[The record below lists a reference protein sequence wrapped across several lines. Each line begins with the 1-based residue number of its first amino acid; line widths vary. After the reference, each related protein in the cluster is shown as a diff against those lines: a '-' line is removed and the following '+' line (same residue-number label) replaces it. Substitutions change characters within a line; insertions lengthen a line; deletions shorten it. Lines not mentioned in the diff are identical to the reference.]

1 MISFI
6 SFIVISGLAVAGN
19 INIDSTSNQQKL
31 LVPSQSPIQIE
42 SLYLNQL
49 NENEAIADFTSKFND
64 CIPNVEKSI
73 EETNNHYFLD
83 VVKKSYSN
91 ISLIS
96 NQAKIEL
103 GILIEPVEQGL
114 KIKDIM
120 RGSPCDK
127 AGLKIGDILT
137 SLNNEPLTT
146 SMILAESIRNAAW
159 GSTSILLYMK
169 KERSKESSMSIKKV
183 KSKGGGIQLI
193 FGQNKV
199 AKPISSIGV
208 GDNKYS
214 GVEITDINWN
224 AGKKVI
230 AYVPKSIT
238 DRLGNTTTY
247 LNSGE
252 TNNKL
257 ENALKLNN
265 EKEIQELLQKIKV
278 SDNQSLVALS
288 QSGKLPNNFSIDLK
302 NTTTIKDAL
311 NQMVAAGINID
322 EKRVQ
327 NYLQNNGKQFNLSN
341 NNLDQLV
348 PASVLA
354 LYGNNEVANPRR
366 VARKNRF
373 YDANAESYIKQL
385 EALNRQDDGKKGGLP
400 KDDGVASFSYSK
412 PSTTKNADNL
422 SDDNSIK
429 TNDTKITSKD
439 FIPASE
445 IQPKT
450 KEKPQVISSSNNVEA
465 SVKPVFIPSTTVER
479 KVGETFKTND
489 FIPAS
494 EITQSKKPTVEIGLD
509 GANVEKETPQSSG
522 NIKTKDQS
530 AFIASSSAFDK
541 QSAETTRI
549 INEMRATVNA
559 NLRAKK
565 RKEQEQLEKSN
576 IRDVKSE
583 APKSKSNNEKT
594 VLKELSNDKASNSS
608 SKQKETTKI
617 ENKFVTTESKSE
629 KTKISTDKNV
639 EDKALANKNLSIN
652 EDKNLPTSIKIDNS
666 LSEKDST
673 NKKSISITDVKPI
686 TKPVFIPEE
695 KKPLNKAEGK
705 YKSSDFIPASAYAQN
720 DQSKGKPEDKDIK
733 SSADNTSSIVNEK
746 SSSKPQFTP
755 SIKTED
761 KQSAELNKLLKTL
774 KASLDENLRI
784 KKAKN
789 AALNNGNNA
798 ENQNIVVKEKT
809 TVGKPVSIES
819 KNGIQTLASNAIKF
833 KYNLASI
840 MKRERANPEI
850 PRTKIILSSITSN
863 IYFVPESDRIINFNW
878 SWLDKF
884 IMN

>member
-1 MISFI
+1 MILFI
-6 SFIVISGLAVAGN
+6 SFIVISGLAVVGN
-19 INIDSTSNQQKL
+19 IIIDSTCNQQKL
-31 LVPSQSPIQIE
+31 LIQSQSPIQIE

-49 NENEAIADFTSKFND
+49 NENEAIADFTFNFND

-83 VVKKSYSN
+83 VVKKSHSD
-91 ISLIS
+91 ISSIS
-96 NQAKIEL
+96 NQSKIEL

-159 GSTSILLYMK
+159 GSTSTLLYLK
-169 KERSKESSMSIKKV
+169 KESSTESSMSIKKV
-183 KSKGGGIQLI
+183 KLKGGGIQLV
-193 FGQNKV
+193 FSQNKV
-199 AKPISSIGV
+199 AKSTSSFAI

-224 AGKKVI
+224 AGKKVTD
-230 AYVPKSIT
+230 YVPMSIT
-238 DRLGNTTTY
+238 DKLGNTTTY
-247 LNSGE
+247 LNSGVVD
-252 TNNKL
+252 NKL
-257 ENALKLNN
+257 ENALKLSN

-278 SDNQSLVALS
+278 SDNKSLVALS

-311 NQMVAAGINID
+311 NQMGAAGINID

-341 NNLDQLV
+341 NNLNQLI

-354 LYGNNEVANPRR
+354 LYGNNEVVNPRN
-366 VARKNRF
+366 VARNNRF
-373 YDANAESYIKQL
+373 SDPNAELYIKRL

-412 PSTTKNADNL
+412 PSTSKNAANP

-429 TNDTKITSKD
+429 TNVTKITSKD

-494 EITQSKKPTVEIGLD
+494 EIIQTKKASVNSGLD
-509 GANVEKETPQSSG
+509 SANVEKETTQSSG

-549 INEMRATVNA
+549 INEMRAAVNA
-559 NLRAKK
+559 DLRAKK
-565 RKEQEQLEKSN
+565 RKEQAQLEKTN
-576 IRDVKSE
+576 ILDIKSE

-594 VLKELSNDKASNSS
+594 VVKEPTNDKASNSS

-617 ENKFVTTESKSE
+617 DNKFVTTESKSG
-629 KTKISTDKNV
+629 KTKISIDKNV
-639 EDKALANKNLSIN
+639 EDKALDNKNLSIN
-652 EDKNLPTSIKIDNS
+652 EDKNQSTSINVDNS
-666 LSEKDST
+666 LHEKDST
-673 NKKSISITDVKPI
+673 NKTTISITEVNPV

-695 KKPLNKAEGK
+695 KKPLKKAEGK
-705 YKSSDFIPASAYAQN
+705 YKSSDFIPASDLIKN
-720 DQSKGKPEDKDIK
+720 DKSKVDSKDFK
-733 SSADNTSSIVNEK
+733 VSGENST
-746 SSSKPQFTP
+746 SKPQFIP
-755 SIKTED
+755 STKPQISESSD
-761 KQSAELNKLLKTL
+761 LDRLLKEMKAKVNTTL
-774 KASLDENLRI
+774 STE
-784 KKAKN
+784 KAKN
-789 AALNNGNNA
+789 AAAANNL
-798 ENQNIVVKEKT
+798 ENKVELSKEKT
-809 TVGKPVSIES
+809 IKEKNNKPSNPLLLKFSIATIE
-819 KNGIQTLASNAIKF
+819 
-833 KYNLASI
+833 KY
-840 MKRERANPEI
+840 ERLPLEI
-850 PRTKIILSSITSN
+850 PKIIINSSLVTSS
-863 IYFVPESDRIINFNW
+863 IYFVPESDRIIHFNW

>member
-1 MISFI
+1 MMISLI

-49 NENEAIADFTSKFND
+49 NENEAIADFIFNFND

-83 VVKKSYSN
+83 VVKKSHSD
-91 ISLIS
+91 ISSIS
-96 NQAKIEL
+96 NQSKIEL

-146 SMILAESIRNAAW
+146 SMILSESIRNAAW
-159 GSTSILLYMK
+159 GSTSILLYIK
-169 KERSKESSMSIKKV
+169 KDRNTDASMSIKKV
-183 KSKGGGIQLI
+183 KLKGGGIQLI
-193 FGQNKV
+193 FSQNKI
-199 AKPISSIGV
+199 AKPISSIGK

-224 AGKKVI
+224 AGKKVN
-230 AYVPKSIT
+230 AYVPRSIT
-238 DRLGNTTTY
+238 DKLGNTTTY
-247 LNSGE
+247 INSREGD
-252 TNNKL
+252 NKL
-257 ENALKLNN
+257 EDAIKLMND
-265 EKEIQELLQKIKV
+265 KEIQELVKKIKV
-278 SDNQSLVALS
+278 SDNQNLVALS
-288 QSGKLPNNFSIDLK
+288 QSGKLPNNISIDLK

-341 NNLDQLV
+341 NNLNQLI

-354 LYGNNEVANPRR
+354 LYGNNEVENPRR
-366 VARKNRF
+366 VARKSRF
-373 YDANAESYIKQL
+373 SDPNAESYIKKL

-412 PSTTKNADNL
+412 PSTSKNAANP

-429 TNDTKITSKD
+429 TNVTKITSKD

-494 EITQSKKPTVEIGLD
+494 EIIQTKKASVNSGLD
-509 GANVEKETPQSSG
+509 SANVEKETHQSSG

-549 INEMRATVNA
+549 INEMRAAVNA

-565 RKEQEQLEKSN
+565 RKEQEQLEKTN

-594 VLKELSNDKASNSS
+594 VVKEPTNDKASNSR
-608 SKQKETTKI
+608 SKQKETSKI
-617 ENKFVTTESKSE
+617 DNKFVTTDSKSE
-629 KTKISTDKNV
+629 KTKISIDKNV
-639 EDKALANKNLSIN
+639 EDKALDNKNLSIN
-652 EDKNLPTSIKIDNS
+652 TDKNQSTSINVDNS
-666 LSEKDST
+666 LHEKDST
-673 NKKSISITDVKPI
+673 NNTTISITEVNPV

-705 YKSSDFIPASAYAQN
+705 YKSSDFIPASDLIKN
-720 DQSKGKPEDKDIK
+720 DKSKVYSKDFK
-733 SSADNTSSIVNEK
+733 VSGENST
-746 SSSKPQFTP
+746 SKPQI
-755 SIKTED
+755 SESSD
-761 KQSAELNKLLKTL
+761 LDRLLKEMKAKVNTTL
-774 KASLDENLRI
+774 STE
-784 KKAKN
+784 KAKN
-789 AALNNGNNA
+789 AAAANNL
-798 ENQNIVVKEKT
+798 ENKVELSKEKT
-809 TVGKPVSIES
+809 IKEKNNKPSNPLLLKFSIATIE
-819 KNGIQTLASNAIKF
+819 
-833 KYNLASI
+833 KY
-840 MKRERANPEI
+840 ERLPLEI
-850 PRTKIILSSITSN
+850 PKININSSLVTSS
-863 IYFVPESDRIINFNW
+863 IYFVPESDRIIHFNW

>member
-19 INIDSTSNQQKL
+19 INIDSTCNQQKL
-31 LVPSQSPIQIE
+31 LIQSKSPIQIE
-42 SLYLNQL
+42 SLFLHQL
-49 NENEAIADFTSKFND
+49 NENEAIPDFTFNFND

-73 EETNNHYFLD
+73 EETNNHSFHD
-83 VVKKSYSN
+83 IVNKSHSN
-91 ISLIS
+91 ISTIS
-96 NQAKIEL
+96 NQSKIEL
-103 GILIEPVEQGL
+103 GILVEPVEKGL

-146 SMILAESIRNAAW
+146 SMILSESIRNAAW
-159 GSTSILLYMK
+159 GSTSILLYIK
-169 KERSKESSMSIKKV
+169 KDRNTDALMSIKKV
-183 KSKGGGIQLI
+183 KLKGGGIQLI
-193 FGQNKV
+193 FSQNKI
-199 AKPISSIGV
+199 AKPISSIGK

-224 AGKKVI
+224 AGKKVN
-230 AYVPKSIT
+230 AYVPRSIT
-238 DRLGNTTTY
+238 DKLGNTTTY
-247 LNSGE
+247 INSREGD
-252 TNNKL
+252 NKL
-257 ENALKLNN
+257 EDAIKLMND
-265 EKEIQELLQKIKV
+265 KEIQELVKKIKL
-278 SDNQSLVALS
+278 SDNQNLVALS
-288 QSGKLPNNFSIDLK
+288 QSGKLPNNISIDLK

-412 PSTTKNADNL
+412 PSTTKNAANP

-439 FIPASE
+439 FIPTSE

-479 KVGETFKTND
+479 KVEETFKTND

-494 EITQSKKPTVEIGLD
+494 EITQSKKPTVEIGLN

-530 AFIASSSAFDK
+530 TFIASSSAFDK

-549 INEMRATVNA
+549 INEMRAAVNA

-594 VLKELSNDKASNSS
+594 VVKEPTNDKASNSS

-617 ENKFVTTESKSE
+617 DNKFVSTESKSE
-629 KTKISTDKNV
+629 KTKISTDKIV

-686 TKPVFIPEE
+686 IKPVFIPEE
-695 KKPLNKAEGK
+695 KKPLKKAEGN
-705 YKSSDFIPASAYAQN
+705 YKSSDFIPAS
-720 DQSKGKPEDKDIK
+720 DLIK
-733 SSADNTSSIVNEK
+733 SDKSKVDSKDFKVSGEASTSVTNEN
-746 SSSKPQFTP
+746 STSKPQFIP
-755 SIKTED
+755 STKPQISETSD
-761 KQSAELNKLLKTL
+761 LDRLLKEMKAKVNGTL
-774 KASLDENLRI
+774 SKE
-784 KKAKN
+784 KAKN
-789 AALNNGNNA
+789 AATSNNL
-798 ENQNIVVKEKT
+798 ENKGDLSKEKT
-809 TVGKPVSIES
+809 IKENNNKTSNPILLKFSIATIEKS
-819 KNGIQTLASNAIKF
+819 
-833 KYNLASI
+833 
-840 MKRERANPEI
+840 ERLTFEI

-863 IYFVPESDRIINFNW
+863 IYFVPESDRIIHFNW